1 MAMSSRVSSADAE
14 PTTVALAW
22 PSGQLALAKGPPE
35 ARTIHASEG
44 SIASKAR
51 ARRASSGD
59 PDFARFIASGK
70 CRHAGSRRG
79 GCEPAGAGRERSA
92 NRTSITEETVGSD
105 LAAAKFSLRLSRN
118 FCSAA
123 LRMVISGCSSGLGR
137 GDRRGLG
144 GGGVEAGGD
153 GFRKS
158 AVEHGLQRR
167 RDDAFVVD
175 HLFHDRGRVSGSARE
190 ELACPANDF
199 LRGFL
204 REIPRDAAQYR
215 VRDHRFGE
223 ERGKRR

>member
-1 MAMSSRVSSADAE
+1 MSSRVSSADAE
-14 PTTVALAW
+14 PTIVALAW
-22 PSGQLALAKGPPE
+22 PSGQLTLAKGPPE
-35 ARTIHASEG
+35 ARTIHARER
-44 SIASKAR
+44 SIASKAS
-51 ARRASSGD
+51 ASRASSGD

-79 GCEPAGAGRERSA
+79 GCDPACAGRERSA
-92 NRTSITEETVGSD
+92 NRTSTTEETAGSD

-167 RDDAFVVD
+167 GDDAFVVD
-175 HLFHDRGRVSGSARE
+175 HLFHDRARVPQSAKSR
-190 ELACPANDF
+190 LSPMT
-199 LRGFL
+199 
-204 REIPRDAAQYR
+204 
-215 VRDHRFGE
+215 
-223 ERGKRR
+223 